1 LNGNRGAFLPQI
13 EAVTPEFL
21 ELLFLVMAQRP
32 TEAEAIA

>member
-1 LNGNRGAFLPQI
+1 VLSEHFVF

-21 ELLFLVMAQRP
+21 ELIFLVMAQRP